1 MLGVKPEEKIWPCW
15 SRDNAVS
22 RKRKHGKSGNKQDSS
37 MTEPD
42 KTRQE
47 SGLSQA
53 QYNAIDAILAGAT
66 DQETASRCGVSR
78 QTVKERA
85 NGEIKK

>member
-1 MLGVKPEEKIWPCW
+1 
-15 SRDNAVS
+15 
-22 RKRKHGKSGNKQDSS
+22 

-66 DQETASRCGVSR
+66 DQETAKRCGVSR
-78 QTVKERA
+78 QAVPCLLWAEPLA
-85 NGEIKK
+85 II